1 MASDDFEISPGKS
14 LGDLGKEAIWFFV
27 HSVIALICMVATIL
41 GMSPFVHTQGEVG
54 SVEIGTLLCVLV
66 AFVVGFLITKMTGNE
81 IARYVWITGLLLF
94 AAVCVWTL
102 DLPTGNG
109 LCEGCGPIDK
119 LWRTF
124 FSVSNGSG
132 LMAGQGIMVGTWA
145 PLSLVFYAIGSSFGL
160 SKE

>member
-41 GMSPFVHTQGEVG
+41 GMSPFIHTQGEVG

-160 SKE
+160 SKD